1 METSPRYSYEY
12 GANGA
17 AAVVEDHHLGRKMR
31 TEYDLAERPMQSTL
45 SDAEGNILYR
55 ATLTYDGQNRLE
67 SFRER
72 AGEEAHR
79 TEFHYD
85 KDGRVTQMDYDTDK
99 GKVEYSYDS
108 LGRIATRKV
117 TNGTSAYETAYTF
130 VEGASEYG
138 ENATTPLIASME
150 QGEGENAMHFS
161 YSYDSRGNIVSET
174 RNGVC
179 TTYSY
184 DALGQLIRVNDPND
198 ATAGESGTTWVYNY
212 DRGGNILSK

>member
-1 METSPRYSYEY
+1 
-12 GANGA
+12 
-17 AAVVEDHHLGRKMR
+17 
-31 TEYDLAERPMQSTL
+31 MQSTL

-72 AGEEAHR
+72 AGEETHR

-85 KDGRVTQMDYDTDK
+85 KDSRVTQMDYDTDK

-108 LGRIATRKV
+108 LGRIVTRKV

-138 ENATTPLIASME
+138 ENATTPLDRE
-150 QGEGENAMHFS
+150 HRTGRRRE
-161 YSYDSRGNIVSET
+161 R
-174 RNGVC
+174 
-179 TTYSY
+179 
-184 DALGQLIRVNDPND
+184 DALFVQLRQPWEHRIGDAERSVHDVQLRRAGAADPGKRPERRDGGRERNDMGIQLRPAAETFSRNRTMSTRPERRERRSTASNIR
-198 ATAGESGTTWVYNY
+198 TRTTTG
-212 DRGGNILSK
+212 RTS

>member
-1 METSPRYSYEY
+1 
-12 GANGA
+12 
-17 AAVVEDHHLGRKMR
+17 
-31 TEYDLAERPMQSTL
+31 MQSTL

-85 KDGRVTQMDYDTDK
+85 KDSRVTQMDYDTDK

-117 TNGTSAYETAYTF
+117 TNGRARMRRRTRLWKGRRNTER
-130 VEGASEYG
+130 
-138 ENATTPLIASME
+138 MRRRRW
-150 QGEGENAMHFS
+150 
-161 YSYDSRGNIVSET
+161 SR
-174 RNGVC
+174 
-179 TTYSY
+179 
-184 DALGQLIRVNDPND
+184 A
-198 ATAGESGTTWVYNY
+198 
-212 DRGGNILSK
+212 